1 MSMVRNHACSRER
14 GEKSNNARTRCS
26 QHNPK
31 SVQRFHTRKPLLR
44 IFAFITCWV
53 ATSLASAQLNILCS
67 TDADWCE
74 SKAREFSV
82 QTGIKVNMSRKATGE
97 VFAQLKAESN
107 NPRTD
112 LWYGGTHDP
121 HVQAANE
128 NLLQPY
134 ASPNMKDHYP
144 WATDLH
150 AKTLGQVVGIYRI
163 TLGFGYN
170 RELLTKKKI
179 APPACWSDLVKP
191 EFKGEVELSNPTTS
205 GTAYTILAT
214 MVQLYGEDKAFDY
227 LKVLN
232 KNVNRYTTSG
242 TAQRQSVARGESMVG
257 ITFLDEFIPEQYA
270 GAPIETVLPC
280 EGTGYS
286 VGAMSIVKG
295 AKNFENAQ
303 KFYDWA
309 MTADAQTIRDHA
321 KVTAIPSNTRAFAP
335 ERVKA
340 LENAKLINYDFTKF
354 GASAERKRL
363 IEKWDREVKNAPR

>member
-1 MSMVRNHACSRER
+1 MIR
-14 GEKSNNARTRCS
+14 
-26 QHNPK
+26 
-31 SVQRFHTRKPLLR
+31 RFTVLVTLFGSS
-44 IFAFITCWV
+44 IA
-53 ATSLASAQLNILCS
+53 AAQLNILCS

-97 VFAQLKAESN
+97 VFAQLKAEAN

-128 NLLQPY
+128 NLLLPY
-134 ASPNMKDHYP
+134 ASANMKDQYP
-144 WATDLH
+144 WSADLH
-150 AKTLGQVVGIYRI
+150 AKTNGHVVGIYRI

-170 RELLTKKKI
+170 RELITKKKI
-179 APPACWSDLVKP
+179 APPACWSDLVKA
-191 EFKGEVELSNPTTS
+191 EYKGDVELSNPTTS

-214 MVQLYGEDKAFDY
+214 LVQMMGEDKAFEY
-227 LKVLN
+227 LKALN

-257 ITFLDEFIPEQYA
+257 ITFLDEFIPEQYV

-286 VGAMSIVKG
+286 VGAMSIVRG
-295 AKNFENAQ
+295 ARNLENAQ

-309 MTADAQTIRDHA
+309 MTADAQTIKDQT
-321 KVTAIPSNTRAFAP
+321 KVIAIPSNIRAFAP
-335 ERVKA
+335 DRVKA
-340 LENAKLINYDFTKF
+340 LEKAKLINYDFVKF

-363 IEKWDREVKNAPR
+363 IEKWDREVKNAPK

>member
-1 MSMVRNHACSRER
+1 LIVIA
-14 GEKSNNARTRCS
+14 
-26 QHNPK
+26 
-31 SVQRFHTRKPLLR
+31 VLR
-44 IFAFITCWV
+44 SLTFITSAFA
-53 ATSLASAQLNILCS
+53 ATLATAQLNILCS

-74 SKAREFSV
+74 SKSREFSV

-97 VFAQLKAESN
+97 VFAQLKAEAN

-112 LWYGGTHDP
+112 VWYGGTHDP

-134 ASPNMKDHYP
+134 TSANMKDQYP
-144 WATDLH
+144 WSADLH
-150 AKTLGQVVGIYRI
+150 AKTVAQVVGIYRI

-170 RELLTKKKI
+170 RDVVARKKI
-179 APPACWSDLVKP
+179 APPACWSDFLKP
-191 EFKGEVELSNPTTS
+191 EYRGDVELSNPTTS

-214 MVQLYGEDKAFDY
+214 LVQMMGEDKAFDY
-227 LKVLN
+227 LKALN

-257 ITFLDEFIPEQYA
+257 ITFLDEFIPEQYV

-286 VGAMSIVKG
+286 VGAMSVVKG
-295 AKNFENAQ
+295 ARNLENAQ

-309 MTADAQTIRDHA
+309 MTADAQTIKDQT
-321 KVTAIPSNTRAFAP
+321 KVIAIPSNKSAFAP
-335 ERVKA
+335 DRVKA
-340 LENAKLINYDFTKF
+340 LEKAKLINYDFVKF

-363 IEKWDREVKNAPR
+363 IEKWDRDVKNAPK